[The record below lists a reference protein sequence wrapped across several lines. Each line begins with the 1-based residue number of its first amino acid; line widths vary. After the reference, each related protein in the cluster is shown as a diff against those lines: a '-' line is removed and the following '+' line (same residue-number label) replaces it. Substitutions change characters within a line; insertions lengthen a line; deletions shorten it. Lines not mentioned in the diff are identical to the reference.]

1 MGGRHVA
8 WRRSSP
14 PAPPQQRNRAG
25 SLLTELHFA
34 GPQRV
39 GLLHADP
46 HPGNYMLTD
55 DGRLAVI
62 DFGSV
67 ARLPDGA
74 PPIIGRVTRL
84 ALAGRRSTC

>member
-1 MGGRHVA
+1 M
-8 WRRSSP
+8 
-14 PAPPQQRNRAG
+14 
-25 SLLTELHFA
+25 
-34 GPQRV
+34 

-46 HPGNYMLTD
+46 HPGNYMLTA

-84 ALAGRRSTC
+84 ALDGRGRTS